1 MENSETGIGRVST
14 GNFQA
19 GKRFGHDRSGSE
31 FKMIN
36 SVFRSSVNTSAGF
49 GLEK

>member
-1 MENSETGIGRVST
+1 MENSETRIGRAST

-19 GKRFGHDRSGSE
+19 VKRVGQDRSGSE
-31 FKMIN
+31 FRMIN
-36 SVFRSSVNTSAGF
+36 SVYKSSVNTSAGF